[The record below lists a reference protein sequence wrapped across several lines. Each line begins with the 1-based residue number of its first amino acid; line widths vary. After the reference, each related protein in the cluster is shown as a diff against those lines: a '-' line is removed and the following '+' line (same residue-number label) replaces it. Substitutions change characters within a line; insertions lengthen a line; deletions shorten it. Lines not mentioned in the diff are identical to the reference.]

1 MWLLDL
7 FSLIDSF
14 AFCFLICYALHSYC
28 RNAPR
33 HCSHADFAG
42 LEQILQHGDG
52 HTLASAQS
60 RLAEEGRPNF
70 FPLRGCWFFP
80 RTGDG
85 GKLALCSHRP
95 LEVRSNQ
102 GLAER
107 GGTEWRAL
115 CFYLCFCLYLPRVA
129 FSMEEIYA
137 KFVSQKIS
145 KTRWRPLSS
154 GSLQTAETFAT
165 GSWDNEVPLLPG
177 QGAPASSLPPR
188 TAPPAASAR
197 TLSDSSFSRPS
208 LNACLML
215 GCPVSQSHRWCVCL
229 SLESRCVFKDYHPIC
244 LKRF

>member
-1 MWLLDL
+1 MHGEIQDL
-7 FSLIDSF
+7 ILRCGYQSFSLVDSF

-52 HTLASAQS
+52 HTLASVQS
-60 RLAEEGRPNF
+60 RLAEEERPNF

-177 QGAPASSLPPR
+177 PCLLSPSQNCTPGCQRANSLR
-188 TAPPAASAR
+188 FQL
-197 TLSDSSFSRPS
+197 LSPFSVP
-208 LNACLML
+208 
-215 GCPVSQSHRWCVCL
+215 
-229 SLESRCVFKDYHPIC
+229 
-244 LKRF
+244 